1 MDHASEHRS
10 GAFVAAMLG
19 LGVLAPTT
27 FLAVPGTVGEV
38 ARQWGFGEAA
48 LGVAVF
54 AEICAMSVGTLLT
67 GLVLAGQPVRR
78 LLVVATLL
86 AVVGNACTPVAAGLG
101 AFLALRTLAGLGAG
115 ALGAISMRYLS
126 FTGQAERHMGW
137 LVMGQTLWSA
147 ALLWLLLPALASAGG
162 ASAIYQS
169 VAVLFVA
176 ALGAAVLFDRREP
189 LAREADASLA
199 GAHPESPRVQPRGT
213 WLTLLALFALY
224 GGVGV
229 VWTFVE
235 HIGTTAGL
243 NPRFIAATLGA
254 ANLASVAVC
263 LLLPRV
269 AQGDAL
275 RGWAEALMAAC
286 ALSVAALALPLGA
299 AGFVAVVTLFV
310 CSWAGSAVLLFA
322 TMPRYDGIG
331 RHAALSPGFLGLGFG
346 IGSSAGGALIE
357 SAHLTAALVGAAA
370 ACLLALL
377 LYAALR
383 MGETP
388 SAAPSVR
395 LEHEA

>member
-1 MDHASEHRS
+1 MEQASEHRS
-10 GAFVAAMLG
+10 GGFVAAMLG
-19 LGVLAPTT
+19 LGALAPTT
-27 FLAVPGTVGEV
+27 FLGVPGIVGEV

-54 AEICAMSVGTLLT
+54 AEICAMSAGTLLT
-67 GLVLAGQPVRR
+67 GLLLAGQPARR
-78 LLVVATLL
+78 LLAAAVLL
-86 AVVGNACTPVAAGLG
+86 GAVGNAFTPAATGFG
-101 AFLALRTLAGLGAG
+101 AFLALRSLAGLGAG

-126 FTGQAERHMGW
+126 YTGQAERHLGW

-162 ASAIYQS
+162 ASAIYRS
-169 VAVLFVA
+169 IAALFVA
-176 ALGAAVLFDRREP
+176 ALGAALLFDRREP
-189 LAREADASLA
+189 LARHVDAGLA
-199 GAHPESPRVQPRGT
+199 GARAEAPRVRLRGT

-243 NPRFIAATLGA
+243 NAGFIAATLGA

-269 AQGDAL
+269 AQGRAL
-275 RGWAEALMAAC
+275 RGWAEAMMAAC

-310 CSWAGSAVLLFA
+310 CSWAGSVVLLFA
-322 TMPRYDGIG
+322 TMPRYDGVG

-346 IGSSAGGALIE
+346 IGSSASGALIE
-357 SAHLTAALVGAAA
+357 AAHLTAALVGAAA
-370 ACLLALL
+370 ACAVALL

-383 MGETP
+383 LGET
-388 SAAPSVR
+388 AAPTPSGC